1 MALRLP
7 KCDGVEHFLDDALV
21 APQHFEF
28 AGDFFAFCAAFAV
41 VH

>member
-28 AGDFFAFCAAFAV
+28 AGDFFAFCAAFTV